1 MSAAFGGT
9 RPTVEDNIT
18 DPFNDLDMLTA
29 ANPDGLQDSDTL
41 IGLYAADGCGAFT
54 GNDSDQLVIT
64 RSGARDQAII
74 VANNSPAPVVD
85 AAILEIISP
94 CN

>member
-1 MSAAFGGT
+1 M
-9 RPTVEDNIT
+9 
-18 DPFNDLDMLTA
+18 
-29 ANPDGLQDSDTL
+29 
-41 IGLYAADGCGAFT
+41 IGLYAANGCGAFT

-74 VANNSPAPVVD
+74 VANNGPALVVD
-85 AAILEIISP
+85 AATLEIISP